1 VNETTLIT
9 VLVENSARNRG
20 FEADHGL
27 AFHLRV
33 GSERMP
39 FDTGRSDHIM
49 HDARS
54 HGTSSFGLACHARS
68 GADSWSG
75 VETGLNG

>member
-1 VNETTLIT
+1 MNEITLIT
-9 VLVENSARNRG
+9 VLVENSVRSRG

-39 FDTGRSDHIM
+39 FDTGQSDLIM
-49 HDARS
+49 HDDRL
-54 HGTSSFGLACHARS
+54 HGTSSFRLACHARS
-68 GADSWSG
+68 GADSWS
-75 VETGLNG
+75 LR